1 MWTFNQSTG
10 AITLDG
16 ALVTMGYSGHG
27 PGKNNP
33 AMQNVKNVG
42 PLPVGLYTID
52 GLISHD
58 PQCGEYVLLLMPDAT
73 NEMFGRDGFRWHGD
87 SIIHPGWASDG
98 CIASCLDAR
107 REAWQGSNHRLEVV
121 SGKKGSLTEAGG
133 QNGSLTEA
141 SGLVERPS

>member
-10 AITLDG
+10 AIALDG

-42 PLPVGLYTID
+42 PLPTGLYTIN
-52 GLISHD
+52 GLINHD
-58 PQCGEYVLLLMPDAT
+58 PQCGEYVLLLMPDPT
-73 NEMFGRDGFRWHGD
+73 NEMFGREGFRWHGD

-98 CIASCLDAR
+98 CICSARDAR
-107 REAWQGSNHRLEVV
+107 EKAWNGLDHRLEVI
-121 SGKKGSLTEAGG
+121 SGF
-133 QNGSLTEA
+133 
-141 SGLVERPS
+141 VERPS